1 MWWARL
7 LNNVVGLLAGGA
19 PLVVGDYES
28 IATTVVGS
36 GGGTISFTVIPSTY
50 KHLQLRAIAR
60 GADAGSSRLE
70 MRVNSDSGSNYA
82 FHYMYGNGANVF
94 ADSATSQPQM
104 LFNRISGAGSPANVF
119 GVQIMDILDYAN
131 TNKFKTFRAL
141 TAFDENGAGELQ
153 VNSGLW
159 QSTSAINAI
168 SITAEGGANLAQY
181 SHFALYGIKG

>member
-7 LNNVVGLLAGGA
+7 LNTISGLLGAAGA
-19 PLVVGDYES
+19 AVVGDYES

-36 GGGTISFTVIPSTY
+36 GGATISFTSIPSTF

-60 GADAGSSRLE
+60 GADSGSSRLE

-82 FHYMYGNGANVF
+82 FHYMYGNGSSTF
-94 ADSATSQPQM
+94 ADAYANQPQM
-104 LFNRISGAGSPANVF
+104 LFNRISGAGSLANVF
-119 GVQIMDILDYAN
+119 GAQIMDILDYAN

-141 TAFDENGAGELQ
+141 TAFDENGSGEMQ

-159 QSTSAINAI
+159 RSTSAINAI